1 MNTEEIT
8 DFCTHLPYVTA
19 DFPFGEQ
26 TLVFRVAGKLF
37 LLLSLDTQ
45 PPRFNAKCEP
55 QKALELRERYGAILP
70 GYHMN
75 KTHWN
80 TVVCDGSLPNKL
92 IKECIQDSYWLIFN
106 GLPVKVRKSLHE

>member
-8 DFCTHLPYVTA
+8 DFCNQLPHVTA
-19 DFPFGEQ
+19 DFPFGED
-26 TLVFRVAGKLF
+26 TLVFRVAGKIF

-45 PPRFNAKCEP
+45 PARFNAKSEP
-55 QKALELRERYGAILP
+55 QKAIELRENYPAILP

-80 TVVCDGSLPNKL
+80 TVVCDGSLPKKL
-92 IKECIQDSYWLIFN
+92 IKECILDSYNLIFKA
-106 GLPVKVRKSLHE
+106 LPAKVRKQLGE